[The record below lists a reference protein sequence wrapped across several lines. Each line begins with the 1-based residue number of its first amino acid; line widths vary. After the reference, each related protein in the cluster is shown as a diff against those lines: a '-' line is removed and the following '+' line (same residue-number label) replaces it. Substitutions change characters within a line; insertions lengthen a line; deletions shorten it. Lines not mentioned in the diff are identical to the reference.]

1 MRRRLTGLLLAPLV
15 SVLLV
20 LLVANCRRVSTEDQ
34 PISARATTDAR
45 TEPGHGVRG
54 RVTTA
59 DGAPIST
66 TMVQAES
73 LDAPKQAIP
82 ELAVMTGKDGS
93 YWWPLKP
100 GHYRLSVA
108 ADGYPRVSREVI
120 VRPGE
125 VARLDFILKKASP

>member
-1 MRRRLTGLLLAPLV
+1 MRRPPTGSLLLPLA
-15 SVLLV
+15 SILLV
-20 LLVANCRRVSTEDQ
+20 LVVANCRRVATEDQ

-54 RVTTA
+54 QVRTA

-108 ADGYPRVSREVI
+108 ADGYPRVSREII

-125 VARLDFILKKASP
+125 VAQLDFILKRASP